1 MLSGATEMESE
12 HGHPMSS
19 EPLLSHLDLAHAEA
33 PDLHELIDSTR
44 SQGPVVPV
52 RYHGGT
58 AWLVTGYEEV
68 RAAFD
73 DEVNFT
79 SAAFYSE
86 YAEPSMGRTMQV
98 MVGDEHRV
106 NRSLVS
112 RSFLPRRVQSAVEG
126 CITEEALRRVDALE
140 AAAEAGSDG
149 TVDLVEGFA
158 RPFPFSVITRLLG
171 LPVEDEPKF
180 LEWALKLIDY
190 PWDPQGALRAREE
203 FSEYLRPVLED
214 RRVHPGDDVLS
225 TLATA
230 ELDGQRL
237 GEEEVFAFCRL
248 LFPAGSDTAYKN
260 LGSLLAAILTTPGM
274 RERARGSDR
283 DRDDLVQEGLR
294 WAPPVALQPRSCSR
308 ATELG
313 GVAIE
318 AGSAMLFGIV
328 AANHDAKVFD
338 DPHRFDPD
346 RANKNQHLSFGHGE
360 HFCLGSH
367 LARRELE
374 TGIKWL
380 FDRFPKIELAPEHP
394 VEFSGC
400 VLRGPKAV
408 RVRLWSSTK

>member
-1 MLSGATEMESE
+1 
-12 HGHPMSS
+12 
-19 EPLLSHLDLAHAEA
+19 
-33 PDLHELIDSTR
+33 
-44 SQGPVVPV
+44 
-52 RYHGGT
+52 
-58 AWLVTGYEEV
+58 
-68 RAAFD
+68 
-73 DEVNFT
+73 
-79 SAAFYSE
+79 
-86 YAEPSMGRTMQV
+86 
-98 MVGDEHRV
+98 
-106 NRSLVS
+106 
-112 RSFLPRRVQSAVEG
+112 
-126 CITEEALRRVDALE
+126 
-140 AAAEAGSDG
+140 
-149 TVDLVEGFA
+149 
-158 RPFPFSVITRLLG
+158 
-171 LPVEDEPKF
+171 
-180 LEWALKLIDY
+180 
-190 PWDPQGALRAREE
+190 
-203 FSEYLRPVLED
+203 VLED

-230 ELDGQRL
+230 ELEGKRL
-237 GEEEVFAFCRL
+237 GDEEVFAFCRL

-274 RERARGSDR
+274 PERARGSDR

-294 WAPPVALQPRSCSR
+294 WAPPVALQPRACSR
-308 ATELG
+308 RTELG

-318 AGSAMLFGIV
+318 AGSAMLFGIA
-328 AANHDAKVFD
+328 AANRDAKVFD

-408 RVRLWSSTK
+408 RVRLA